1 MRGTAVFGTGMG
13 AMVALLVAALLMVPV
28 AFGVAARADA
38 KVRRLEMSRASDP
51 NLSGSDVDVDVDER
65 CERWR
70 QLATRAW
77 LICGG
82 ASLVAVAVVG
92 VLVCVG

>member
-1 MRGTAVFGTGMG
+1 MLGTATG
-13 AMVALLVAALLMVPV
+13 AMVGLLAVAVLVVPV

-38 KVRRLEMSRASDP
+38 KARRLSEAQPSDAD
-51 NLSGSDVDVDVDER
+51 LRRSVAVAEVAGR
-65 CERWR
+65 CDQWR

-82 ASLVAVAVVG
+82 ASLVAVVVVG
-92 VLVCVG
+92 VLVCIG

>member
-1 MRGTAVFGTGMG
+1 MFGTSID
-13 AMVALLVAALLMVPV
+13 AMVALLVTALVVVPV

-38 KVRRLEMSRASDP
+38 KVRGLSQSRVPDP
-51 NLSGSDVDVDVDER
+51 DPRRSVADVDER
-65 CERWR
+65 RDQWR

-77 LICGG
+77 LICCG

-92 VLVCVG
+92 VLICVG

>member
-1 MRGTAVFGTGMG
+1 MYLFGKYFRWSSPT
-13 AMVALLVAALLMVPV
+13 VH
-28 AFGVAARADA
+28 F
-38 KVRRLEMSRASDP
+38 
-51 NLSGSDVDVDVDER
+51 SGSVGERIGDRLKLTELVSRQISSLRKILSQQPIGRSVDER
-65 CERWR
+65 CDRWR

-92 VLVCVG
+92 VLICVG

>member
-1 MRGTAVFGTGMG
+1 MWKEATMFGTGMG
-13 AMVALLVAALLMVPV
+13 AMVGLLVAALVVVPV
-28 AFGVAARADA
+28 SFGVAARADT
-38 KVRRLEMSRASDP
+38 KVRRLSMFRPSDP
-51 NLSGSDVDVDVDER
+51 YLRGSVADVDER
-65 CERWR
+65 CDRWR

-92 VLVCVG
+92 VLICVG

>member
-1 MRGTAVFGTGMG
+1 MMFGTGVIL
-13 AMVALLVAALLMVPV
+13 MVALLGVALVVVPV
-28 AFGVAARADA
+28 SFGVAARADA
-38 KVRRLEMSRASDP
+38 KVRALAESRASDP
-51 NLSGSDVDVDVDER
+51 DPVGSVAVADADEQ
-65 CERWR
+65 CDRWR

-92 VLVCVG
+92 VLICVG

>member
-1 MRGTAVFGTGMG
+1 MFGTNIG
-13 AMVALLVAALLMVPV
+13 AMVALLVVALVVVPV
-28 AFGVAARADA
+28 SFGVAARADA
-38 KVRRLEMSRASDP
+38 KVRGLSRPRVPDP
-51 NLSGSDVDVDVDER
+51 DPRGSVADVDER
-65 CERWR
+65 REQWR

-92 VLVCVG
+92 VLICVA